1 MRAYR
6 ESYVDENGRPGL
18 SQEGLLRRMASV
30 DGGYGERF
38 SHATVSRWEAG
49 TVRPSVDRIK
59 TFGAALNLSDTET
72 AGLILLAGLAPDI
85 DSASGEVGMA
95 VTRGAAADNGP
106 ADAGSR
112 LDASEESPDP
122 GTDDERSILGSLGRL
137 MLLRILPIAVFI
149 VGAGYG
155 LAALGWNANWM
166 PIAYVCVTTA
176 LVLAQGL
183 LRPDRTAGLRDF
195 FWVSLFFAL
204 AVPTLQ
210 FAPLDMDHFGF
221 YAMRD
226 FYGTHMP
233 YMLTLLV
240 CLATAGLGGVMFHLL
255 RWWTNRRNRARDG
268 VVGRTAWAVLPPIL
282 ASYVVV
288 MILSNISV
296 WIQSAVVFAVL
307 GGIMGAVMVL
317 QDPSVNPTSGQR
329 RFLLPATFASALVL
343 SIAGMFTIFIMYVSP
358 DVPRILPDHNLLTSW
373 KIDFGALGYTR
384 EEVMARLD
392 AGYVWHAM
400 FLFVYMVFCVG
411 GKLLKVVYVLA
422 GDDSAGPDAIIS
434 DTSQPA
440 TTESA
445 PKDQGLRVTLPPRSW
460 ANLAHGI

>member
-6 ESYVDENGRPGL
+6 ESYVDESGRLGL

-49 TVRPSVDRIK
+49 TVRPSLARIK
-59 TFGAALNLSDTET
+59 TFSAALNLSDTET

-85 DSASGEVGMA
+85 DAASGEVGL
-95 VTRGAAADNGP
+95 VINWPAAADKLETDASNRGATDG
-106 ADAGSR
+106 ADPETEGGGSILSSLSR
-112 LDASEESPDP
+112 L
-122 GTDDERSILGSLGRL
+122 LLFRL
-137 MLLRILPIAVFI
+137 LPLAVFI
-149 VGAGYG
+149 LGAGYG
-155 LAALGWNANWM
+155 LGALGWNANWM
-166 PIAYVCVTTA
+166 PIAYVCVTIA

-226 FYGTHMP
+226 FYGTHTP

-240 CLATAGLGGVMFHLL
+240 CLALAGVSGVMFHLL
-255 RWWTNRRNRARDG
+255 RRWKAAGKTAGDGAATRA
-268 VVGRTAWAVLPPIL
+268 AWAVLPPIL
-282 ASYVVV
+282 VSYAVV
-288 MILSNISV
+288 MALSNVSV
-296 WIQSAVVFAVL
+296 WIQSAVVFAAL
-307 GGIMGAVMVL
+307 GGIMGAVVVL
-317 QDPSVNPTSGQR
+317 QDPSINPTLNQR
-329 RFLLPATFASALVL
+329 RFLLYATFTSALVL
-343 SIAGMFTIFIMYVSP
+343 TIAGMFTIFIMYVSP
-358 DVPRILPDHNLLTSW
+358 DVPRILPDHNLLGSW
-373 KIDFGALGYTR
+373 EIDFEALGYTR
-384 EEVMARLD
+384 AEVMARLD

-411 GKLLKVVYVLA
+411 GKLLKVVYVRA
-422 GDDSAGPDAIIS
+422 DDSGGGPDAVIS
-434 DTSQPA
+434 EA
-440 TTESA
+440 SA
-445 PKDQGLRVTLPPRSW
+445 PVTADSPARARGMRFTAPAST
-460 ANLAHGI
+460 

>member
-6 ESYVDENGRPGL
+6 ESYVDGNGRVGL
-18 SQEGLLRRMASV
+18 SQEGLLRRMATV

-72 AGLILLAGLAPDI
+72 AGLILLAGLAPDM
-85 DSASGEVGMA
+85 DSATSEVGMVVKGA
-95 VTRGAAADNGP
+95 VAADNGST
-106 ADAGSR
+106 DAGNRVATSE
-112 LDASEESPDP
+112 ASAAP
-122 GTDDERSILGSLGRL
+122 GTYDGASTLSSLIRL
-137 MLLRILPIAVFI
+137 LLFRILTLAVFI

-155 LAALGWNANWM
+155 LGALGWNANWM

-183 LRPDRTAGLRDF
+183 LGPDRNAGLRDF
-195 FWVSLFFAL
+195 FWVSMFFAL

-221 YAMRD
+221 YVMRD

-240 CLATAGLGGVMFHLL
+240 SLATAGLGGVMFHLL
-255 RWWTNRRNRARDG
+255 GWWTNRGNRAKEG
-268 VVGRTAWAVLPPIL
+268 VVGRTAWTVLPPIL
-282 ASYVVV
+282 VSYVVV
-288 MILSNISV
+288 MALSNISV

-307 GGIMGAVMVL
+307 GGIMGAVVAL
-317 QDPSVNPTSGQR
+317 QDPSVNPTPVQR

-343 SIAGMFTIFIMYVSP
+343 SIVGMFTIFIMYVSP
-358 DVPRILPDHNLLTSW
+358 DVPRILPDHNLLGSW
-373 KIDFGALGYTR
+373 QIDFDALGYTR

-422 GDDSAGPDAIIS
+422 DDDSAGPDAIIS
-434 DTSQPA
+434 ETSQPA
-440 TTESA
+440 TADSA
-445 PKDQGLRVTLPPRSW
+445 PKPQGLHFTVPAS
-460 ANLAHGI
+460 

>member
-6 ESYVDENGRPGL
+6 ESYVDENGRLGL

-30 DGGYGERF
+30 DGSFGERF

-49 TVRPSVDRIK
+49 TVRPRIDRIK
-59 TFGAALNLSDTET
+59 TFGAALNLSDMET

-85 DSASGEVGMA
+85 ASAGREVGMGVA
-95 VTRGAAADNGP
+95 GPEADEATDARNRAATNEAP
-106 ADAGSR
+106 AA
-112 LDASEESPDP
+112 P
-122 GTDDERSILGSLGRL
+122 GTDDAGSILSSLGHL
-137 MLLRILPIAVFI
+137 LLLRILPIAVFI

-155 LAALGWNANWM
+155 LGALGWDADWM
-166 PIAYVCVTTA
+166 PTAFVCATTA

-183 LRPDRTAGLRDF
+183 LRPDRAAGLRDF

-221 YAMRD
+221 YVMRD

-240 CLATAGLGGVMFHLL
+240 CLATAGLAGVMFHLL
-255 RWWTNRRNRARDG
+255 GWWTDRGNRARDG
-268 VVGRTAWAVLPPIL
+268 VVGRTVWAMLPPLL

-288 MILSNISV
+288 MVLSNISV

-307 GGIMGAVMVL
+307 GGIMGAVMAL
-317 QDPSVNPTSGQR
+317 QDPVVNPTRGQR

-358 DVPRILPDHNLLTSW
+358 DVPRILPDHNLLGSW
-373 KIDFGALGYTR
+373 EIDFDALGYTR

-422 GDDSAGPDAIIS
+422 GDDSAGPDAVVS
-434 DTSQPA
+434 DASEPAATDSSPQP
-440 TTESA
+440 
-445 PKDQGLRVTLPPRSW
+445 QGLRFTLPAKPWPNLPRVT
-460 ANLAHGI
+460 

>member
-1 MRAYR
+1 
-6 ESYVDENGRPGL
+6 
-18 SQEGLLRRMASV
+18 MASV

-72 AGLILLAGLAPDI
+72 AGLILLAGLAPDMA
-85 DSASGEVGMA
+85 SASSEVGMVVKGA
-95 VTRGAAADNGP
+95 VTDNGP

-112 LDASEESPDP
+112 LDASEVSPDP

-137 MLLRILPIAVFI
+137 MLLRILPLAVFI
-149 VGAGYG
+149 VGAGHG
-155 LAALGWNANWM
+155 LGALGWNANWM

-183 LRPDRTAGLRDF
+183 LGPDRTAGLRDF

-255 RWWTNRRNRARDG
+255 GRWTNQGNRGRDG
-268 VVGRTAWAVLPPIL
+268 VVGRTVWAVLPPIL
-282 ASYVVV
+282 VSYVVV
-288 MILSNISV
+288 MVLSNISV

-317 QDPSVNPTSGQR
+317 QDPSVNPTPGQR

-343 SIAGMFTIFIMYVSP
+343 SIAGMLTIFIMYVSP
-358 DVPRILPDHNLLTSW
+358 DVPRILPDHNLLGSW
-373 KIDFGALGYTR
+373 EIDFEALGYTR

-392 AGYVWHAM
+392 SGYVWHAM

-422 GDDSAGPDAIIS
+422 DDDSAGPDAVLS
-434 DTSQPA
+434 DASNPA
-440 TTESA
+440 TTGSS
-445 PKDQGLRVTLPPRSW
+445 PQSHRLGFTFP
-460 ANLAHGI
+460 